1 MSGRIAFGCHTTMS
15 RRKNMTSEC
24 LEASS
29 VSEYHHHYSV
39 NNENT
44 CSLCCYDDND
54 THSVACYSSDSDD
67 DDDDDDDYHN
77 SNHSCYSSDSDDDD
91 DDDYY
96 NSNQSCYY
104 NSNRS
109 VESRVIGK
117 LPNYFKKRK
126 NPPKKGEDVTTSI
139 FKTPV
144 TLKVPPK
151 PFEFDYI
158 ALFNEYKSPKNKE
171 KRDCYHASFDRMEKI
186 RIGEKWIEKMH
197 ALQKHILFFDFIE
210 NYYTSKSVVST
221 KKPVTPV
228 DSFKKP
234 VSSTIELVDK
244 MLAELQKEKMPAA
257 NTPVSKPLV
266 STKKPVVSAKKPVTS
281 VDSFQKPVS
290 STIELVDKMLAELQK
305 EKKRAAN
312 TPVSKPLVATKKPVV
327 SAKKPV
333 SSTIELVDK
342 MLAELQKEKMPAAN
356 TPVSKPLVSTKKPVV
371 IKEK

>member
-234 VSSTIELVDK
+234 VSSTIKLIDK

-266 STKKPVVSAKKPVTS
+266 STKKPVTS
-281 VDSFQKPVS
+281 VDSFQ
-290 STIELVDKMLAELQK
+290 
-305 EKKRAAN
+305 
-312 TPVSKPLVATKKPVV
+312 
-327 SAKKPV
+327 KPV

>member
-305 EKKRAAN
+305 EK
-312 TPVSKPLVATKKPVV
+312 
-327 SAKKPV
+327 
-333 SSTIELVDK
+333 
-342 MLAELQKEKMPAAN
+342 MPAAN